1 MARSTAYWT
10 SNPYRNPDEP
20 PSPAAPYAQL
30 APTQGERFRRVRTGL
45 RGLAGVSEQVRFM
58 GTPWGWAW
66 EYAIGPRKVCWLH
79 PIPPV
84 PSATFTLTDDEE
96 GRVLALPRL
105 AEPIRNAIRDAQK
118 TGPLKWCWISLAD
131 RRHVDAFL
139 GLARRKAEWVTA
151 RGGVRRSAA
160 S

>member
-1 MARSTAYWT
+1 MARSAAYWAT
-10 SNPYRNPDEP
+10 NPYRNPDQAP
-20 PSPAAPYAQL
+20 DPAAPYADL
-30 APTQGERFRRVRTGL
+30 PASRAERFRRVRTGL
-45 RGLAGVSEQVRFM
+45 RALPGVTEQVRFM

-79 PIPPV
+79 AIPAAA
-84 PSATFTLTDDEE
+84 SATFTLTDDEE
-96 GRVLALPRL
+96 SRVMAIPRL
-105 AEPIRNAIRDAQK
+105 AEPVRHAVRDAQR
-118 TGPLKWCWISLAD
+118 TGPLKWCWIPLAD

-151 RGGVRRSAA
+151 RGGGRRSAA

>member
-1 MARSTAYWT
+1 MARSGAYWA
-10 SNPYRNPDEP
+10 SNFYRNPDEP

-30 APTQGERFRRVRTGL
+30 APTQAERFRRVRTGL

-131 RRHVDAFL
+131 RRHLEAFL